1 MTVSNGAPSAP
12 GTVGGKLHSSTML
25 TGGTWACFWLTCFS
39 CTTYMLVLSVRL
51 RPTLLSV
58 IDTGMVILVS
68 SESAPTISHTFSTP
82 VVLNLSSSSVA

>member
-1 MTVSNGAPSAP
+1 
-12 GTVGGKLHSSTML
+12 
-25 TGGTWACFWLTCFS
+25 
-39 CTTYMLVLSVRL
+39 MLVLSVRL